1 MLCETP
7 SSVLRDWTEDDA
19 PFLARHADN
28 PSIAG
33 HMRDAFPRPYTI
45 KDAEAYIA
53 MATHNRSALLLA
65 IEVDGEAVGGVGIHP
80 HYDVYRR
87 TAEIGYWLSEED
99 WGIAT
104 DAVRAIVPRAFDLF
118 PIIRSGRDLR
128 EQHGINVGT
137 GEVRLPPR
145 SSPQVGDHE
154 GRRHHG
160 WVPLCSCEV
169 SKGVR
174 KDWPPVLS
182 NRTRARF

>member
-65 IEVDGEAVGGVGIHP
+65 IEVDGEAVGGCRHSPPLRCLSQDRRDRLLVIGGGLGDRDRCSTGDRPACLRPLPDHSFRQGSSRTTR
-80 HYDVYRR
+80 HQCGYWRSAASTSKQSTGRRSRR
-87 TAEIGYWLSEED
+87 TAASWM
-99 WGIAT
+99 
-104 DAVRAIVPRAFDLF
+104 
-118 PIIRSGRDLR
+118 
-128 EQHGINVGT
+128 GT
-137 GEVRLPPR
+137 SML
-145 SSPQVGDHE
+145 
-154 GRRHHG
+154 
-160 WVPLCSCEV
+160 L
-169 SKGVR
+169 
-174 KDWPPVLS
+174 
-182 NRTRARF
+182 